1 MKPPWLANTLQGAC
15 RRGLSFC
22 VGVRVPVCQSA
33 SLSVYQ
39 SAGLPVRKKFSP
51 YALTISSKGVFDPL
65 ITMVTSEFRQNV
77 PFGRY
82 KHFLVLN

>member
-1 MKPPWLANTLQGAC
+1 MCLCK
-15 RRGLSFC
+15 SFRFVATGFPLC
-22 VGVRVPVCQSA
+22 QYASLPVC
-33 SLSVYQ
+33 Q

-82 KHFLVLN
+82 KHFLVIN